1 MSNSIIRRS
10 LAAASVTLFISG
22 LLAGGASAAE
32 VVTGTAEALPRLE
45 CEGRVERPTQDGD
58 IVRARA
64 VTRCRDE
71 VEVIGVRT
79 WLQKYDDG
87 EWKNVEEDLGRRED
101 ARWVRAD
108 AEAQCERGRYRT
120 VSEHFARDG
129 KDDYRDR
136 KESESV
142 RIRCR

>member
-1 MSNSIIRRS
+1 MTNSVVRRS

-45 CEGRVERPTQDGD
+45 CEGRVERPTLDGD

-64 VTRCRDE
+64 VTRCRDQ
-71 VEVIGVRT
+71 VEVIEVRT

-87 EWKNVEEDLGRRED
+87 EWENVEEDLGKRDD

-108 AEAQCERGRYRT
+108 AETKCERGRYRT
-120 VSEHFARDG
+120 VAEHLARDG
-129 KDDYRDR
+129 KNYYHDH

-142 RIRCR
+142 RIRCS